1 MADNMSEDLKSGALV
16 YHRLP
21 KPGKLEIQ
29 ATKPLGNQR
38 DLALAYSPGV
48 AAACMA
54 IHDDPQ
60 EAATLTI
67 RQNLV
72 AVLTNGTAE
81 QIADLFAADATVE
94 DPIGADIRNT
104 REQLVEFYSIITGMD
119 EHVATLNW
127 KKIAGDTAV
136 FEFTLVTGTADMRFE
151 ITPIDIMVFDADGK
165 ISSMR
170 AVSARSSSIFSGMA
184 CRSLSTLPASSAYLP
199 PLSWAK

>member
-1 MADNMSEDLKSGALV
+1 MTVEQEQTELSSKINAAVGAYIDL
-16 YHRLP
+16 
-21 KPGKLEIQ
+21 
-29 ATKPLGNQR
+29 
-38 DLALAYSPGV
+38 
-48 AAACMA
+48 
-54 IHDDPQ
+54 
-60 EAATLTI
+60 
-67 RQNLV
+67 
-72 AVLTNGTAE
+72 LTNGTAE

-136 FEFTLVTGTADMRFE
+136 FEFTLVTGKSDMRFE

-170 AVSARSSSIFSGMA
+170 AVWEPSD
-184 CRSLSTLPASSAYLP
+184 LKQL
-199 PLSWAK
+199 